1 MKKLQCELCGSVDLI
16 EQDGFFVCQ
25 ACGVRYSPGE
35 AEKRTVEICGKV
47 KPDTSKELE
56 NLYRLARRAKDDVN
70 RENAAKYYDMIL
82 IKDPS
87 SWEAAFYAVYFKEM
101 ACKVAQM
108 RSAAKNVANC
118 IDTVLELICENVCG
132 KEEQGKAYTEV
143 AEKTMTI
150 ARMLFAAA
158 KNCYTRADDMWKL
171 ADCLWATT
179 QCAYTLGNELERV
192 FGSDEK
198 ATDLSLSAWKQ
209 GIEWHQTVIFYKSFE
224 KKEDRETVQKYAAK
238 IKKYDPCYTV
248 PQKGG
253 CYVAS
258 CVYGSY
264 DCPQVWTLRR
274 FRDETLAVTLWGRAF
289 VRAYYAVSPVVV
301 RIFGNTRWFKKAWK
315 KRLDKLVA
323 NLKAKGVKDTP
334 YRDLDW

>member
-209 GIEWHQTVIFYKSFE
+209 GIEWHQTVIFYKSFG
-224 KKEDRETVQKYAAK
+224 KKEDRETVQEYASK

-334 YRDLDW
+334 YRDLD